1 MKDLARIYLVRHG
14 QTDWNKEKVFRGL
27 ADRPLSDAGR
37 AEALAVG
44 EALKDEPVEA
54 VYASPL
60 LRARQTLEPLARWK
74 HKRIRPLPGVIDIDY
89 GDWSGRADA
98 AVEKA
103 YQKLYRAW
111 QRRPETVRFPR
122 GESLA
127 QVAARAVRALKAVA
141 QAHPGRT
148 VVVASHRVPCKVL
161 VLKLLGLPLSRFWD
175 LRQDVA
181 CINLFEYQPP
191 LVIVH
196 HLNDI
201 CHLRD
206 LPQRITADF

>member
-1 MKDLARIYLVRHG
+1 MKELTRIFLVRHG
-14 QTDWNKEKVFRGL
+14 QTDWNQDKVFRGL

-44 EALKDEPVEA
+44 EALKDEPVDA
-54 VYASPL
+54 IYASPL
-60 LRARQTLEPLARWK
+60 SRARQTVEPLARWK
-74 HKRIRPLPGVIDIDY
+74 HKKIRPLPGVIDIDY
-89 GDWSGRADA
+89 GDWSGQADA
-98 AVEKA
+98 AVAKA
-103 YQKLYRAW
+103 YPKLYKAW
-111 QRRPETVRFPR
+111 NRRPESVRFPH

-127 QVAARAVRALKAVA
+127 LVAVRAMRALKAVA

-161 VLKLLGLPLSRFWD
+161 ALKLLGLPLSRFWD

-181 CINLFEYQPP
+181 GINLFEYQPP
-191 LVIVH
+191 RVIVH
-196 HLNDI
+196 RLNDV
-201 CHLRD
+201 CHLRE

>member
-1 MKDLARIYLVRHG
+1 MKELTRIFLVRHG
-14 QTDWNKEKVFRGL
+14 QTDWNKDKVFRGL

-37 AEALAVG
+37 AEALALG
-44 EALKDEPVEA
+44 EALKDEPVDA
-54 VYASPL
+54 IYASPL
-60 LRARQTLEPLARWK
+60 IRARQTVEPLSRWK
-74 HKRIRPLPGVIDIDY
+74 HKKIQPLPGVGDIDY
-89 GDWSGRADA
+89 GDWSGQSDA
-98 AVEKA
+98 AVAQA
-103 YQKLYRAW
+103 YPKLYQAW
-111 QRRPETVRFPR
+111 QKRPATVRFPH

-127 QVAARAVRALKAVA
+127 QVAARALRALQTVA
-141 QAHPGRT
+141 RAHPGRT

-161 VLKLLGLPLSRFWD
+161 ALKLLGLPLSRFWD

-191 LVIVH
+191 RAIVH

-201 CHLRD
+201 CHLRE